1 VATPVRCPISPIVN
15 LLTSTM
21 LEVLPCSAMSTEAQ
35 HDPPRESSGETSGD
49 TPGESSGET
58 SRKTTDDGAGTVVG
72 HLDDLAVAAMKM
84 VKIDGHR
91 LCLVR
96 TSEGVFALDQACPH
110 EGYGLTTGELAGDLI
125 TCAWHNWK
133 FRVSDGVCV
142 LGEENVRT
150 YPVHVAIDG
159 TLSVAFSRPDPAELR
174 PALLAS
180 LRRGIE
186 QDYVGQVSRDIV
198 RLLRADA
205 NPGELIWEAVAYGAP
220 RADFGWGHA
229 IASLTDCLSMVDH
242 YEDDQRA
249 LPIVQAIAG
258 VAEVERDRPVQSL
271 PDPLAVL
278 PADPRGEFRRLVE
291 SEQLEPAQSLLRGAL
306 EAGADSDEL
315 RPWFT
320 DVVSDHLLSYGHGAI
335 YAQKAFE
342 LLGRIGWERADT
354 VLPHLVPR
362 IVYGTREDK
371 LPYMQL
377 FHRGVGQLDLHQLAE
392 AAGGPDEAWID
403 DGRLLTALLG
413 DDRTEAALAT
423 GAAFAAGAPIDS
435 VLDVVVSTVSERM
448 LRYDPSGEFDFHDDF
463 GWLDITHGLTY
474 ARAARWHASGQP
486 VTPDLIRLVL
496 WTAFLANWTGR
507 HEWHTSVGE
516 RAEVEPRSSDLAAY
530 GRSLQHEALLD
541 GTTAFIVHAHAVKMS
556 VAATD
561 EAIRLGSSLPLD
573 ATARFMA
580 APKLERFVA
589 ATVTRSIDFL
599 SGRTQRE

>member
-1 VATPVRCPISPIVN
+1 
-15 LLTSTM
+15 
-21 LEVLPCSAMSTEAQ
+21 
-35 HDPPRESSGETSGD
+35 
-49 TPGESSGET
+49 
-58 SRKTTDDGAGTVVG
+58 VVG

-91 LCLVR
+91 ICLVR
-96 TSEGVFALDQACPH
+96 TSDGVFALDQACPH
-110 EGYGLTTGELAGDLI
+110 EGYGLTTGELDGDLV

-133 FRVSDGVCV
+133 FRVSDGACV
-142 LGEENVRT
+142 LGEEDVRT
-150 YPVHVAIDG
+150 YPVDVAADG
-159 TLSVAFSRPDPAELR
+159 TLSVAFSQPDPAELR
-174 PALLAS
+174 PQLLAS

-186 QDYVGQVSRDIV
+186 KDYIGQVSRDIV

-220 RADFGWGHA
+220 RADFGWGHS
-229 IASLTDCLSMVDH
+229 IASLTDCLSMVDG

-258 VAEVERDRPVQSL
+258 VAESERDRSVQPL
-271 PDPLAVL
+271 PDPLTSMPV
-278 PADPRGEFRRLVE
+278 DPRRAFRQLVE
-291 SEQLEPAQSLLRGAL
+291 TEQLAPAQSLLRGAL
-306 EAGADSDEL
+306 HAGATADQL

-342 LLGRIGWERADT
+342 LLDRIGWERADT

-362 IVYGTREDK
+362 LVYSTREDK
-371 LPYMQL
+371 LPYMKL
-377 FHRGVGQLDLHQLAE
+377 FHRGVAQLDLLAIAE
-392 AAGGPDEAWID
+392 AATDPNDGWVD
-403 DGRLLTALLG
+403 DGRLLSALLG

-423 GAAFAAGAPIDS
+423 GAAFAAGAPIDD
-435 VLDVVVSTVSERM
+435 VLDVVVSAVSERM
-448 LRYDPSGEFDFHDDF
+448 LRYDPAGEFDFHDDF

-474 ARAARWHASGQP
+474 ARAARWHAAGQ
-486 VTPDLIRLVL
+486 VATPDLIRLVL

-507 HEWHTSVGE
+507 HEWHTGVGE
-516 RAEVEPRSSDLAAY
+516 RAEVEPRSSDLLAY

-561 EAIRLGSSLPLD
+561 EAVRLGSTLPLD

-599 SGRTQRE
+599 SGRAQRD

>member
-1 VATPVRCPISPIVN
+1 MTPV
-15 LLTSTM
+15 
-21 LEVLPCSAMSTEAQ
+21 
-35 HDPPRESSGETSGD
+35 
-49 TPGESSGET
+49 
-58 SRKTTDDGAGTVVG
+58 VVG
-72 HLDDLAVAAMKM
+72 HIDDLAVAAMKM
-84 VKIDGHR
+84 VKVDGHR

-110 EGYGLTTGELAGDLI
+110 EGYGLTTGELDGDLI

-133 FRVSDGVCV
+133 FRVSDGACV
-142 LGEENVRT
+142 LGEEDVRSHD
-150 YPVHVAIDG
+150 VDVAADG
-159 TLSVAFSRPDPAELR
+159 TLSVTLSRPDPAELR
-174 PALLAS
+174 PQLVES

-186 QDYVGQVSRDIV
+186 RNYVGQVSRDII
-198 RLLRADA
+198 RLLRADS

-220 RADFGWGHA
+220 RAEFGWGHS
-229 IASLTDCLSMVDH
+229 IASLTDCLRMT
-242 YEDDQRA
+242 DDYDGDERA

-258 VAEVERDRPVQSL
+258 VAETERGRPEQPL

-278 PADPRGEFRRLVE
+278 PPDPRAAFRRLVE
-291 SEQLEPAQSLLRGAL
+291 TEQLEPAQALLRGAIHG
-306 EAGADSDEL
+306 GASGAEL

-335 YAQKAFE
+335 YAQKAFQ
-342 LLGRIGWERADT
+342 LLDRLGWGRADT
-354 VLPHLVPR
+354 VLPYLVPT

-377 FHRGVGQLDLHQLAE
+377 FLRGTAQLDLRVLAE
-392 AAGGPDEAWID
+392 AAGDPDPHWAD

-413 DDRTEAALAT
+413 ADRTEAALAA
-423 GAAFAAGAPIDS
+423 GAAIRGGAS
-435 VLDVVVSTVSERM
+435 LGAVLDVVTVAVSERL

-474 ARAARWHASGQP
+474 SNAARWHVGDGP
-486 VTPDLIRLVL
+486 VTPDHVRLVL
-496 WTAFLANWTGR
+496 WTVFLANWTGR
-507 HEWHTSVGE
+507 HEWHSTVAP
-516 RAEVEPRSSDLAAY
+516 RAEVEPRSDDLLAY
-530 GRSLQHEALLD
+530 GKSLQHEALLD

-556 VAATD
+556 VASTD
-561 EAIRLGSSLPLD
+561 EAIRLGSSVPLD

-599 SGRTQRE
+599 SGRAQKD